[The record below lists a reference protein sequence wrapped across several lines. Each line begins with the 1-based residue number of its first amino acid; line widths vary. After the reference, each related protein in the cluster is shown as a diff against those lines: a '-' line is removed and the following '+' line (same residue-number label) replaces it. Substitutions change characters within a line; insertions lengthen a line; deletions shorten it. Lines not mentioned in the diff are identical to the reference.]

1 MFHEPVFLN
10 REKQAQFY
18 IRKVIDMKNK
28 KIGKSIF
35 MIAFLLPSCLCFLI
49 FYAYPIVQIIVT
61 SFCKW
66 DYTNLANPALYS
78 GEELFSNYEYIFTKY
93 PYFWEALRNS
103 LGWAVVGV
111 VIQVPLTLVV
121 AIVIS
126 KGLKFSKFARNV
138 YIVPSVISS
147 AAMGLVFLQL
157 YNARYGPIQ
166 QIIQIFNP
174 EFKDSIL
181 LVEGANFWAIVCAY
195 VFFCGTTA
203 IMLLGQ
209 IHGIAPEMYE
219 AAKIDG
225 ATGIKREWYVT
236 IPLVKPTIKTVTTMA
251 ATSGF
256 LLYNEVFFLTNGAA
270 GTKSISYIIRELA
283 ITSARTQYARANTIG
298 AIQILIGLVLVG
310 LINIAFKDRDKVGG
324 KA

>member
-1 MFHEPVFLN
+1 
-10 REKQAQFY
+10 
-18 IRKVIDMKNK
+18 MKK
-28 KIGKSIF
+28 KSSRVIF
-35 MIAFLLPSCLCFLI
+35 MTLFLLPSCLCFLI
-49 FYAYPIVQIIVT
+49 FYAYPILQIIVT

-66 DYTNLANPALYS
+66 DYTNLKNPTFFEA
-78 GEELFSNYEYIFTKY
+78 GELLTNYQYIFTQY

-103 LGWAVVGV
+103 LGWALVGV

-166 QIIQIFNP
+166 QIIQKFNP

-181 LVEGANFWAIVCAY
+181 LVEGANFWAIVFAY

-209 IHGIAPEMYE
+209 IHGIAPELYE

-225 ATGIKREWYVT
+225 ATVLKRELYIT

-270 GTKSISYIIRELA
+270 GTKSISFIIRELA
-283 ITSARTQYARANTIG
+283 ITSSRTQYARANTIG
-298 AIQILIGLVLVG
+298 AVQIVIGLILVG
-310 LINIAFKDRDKVGG
+310 IINLVFAESKSSQKGG

>member
-1 MFHEPVFLN
+1 
-10 REKQAQFY
+10 
-18 IRKVIDMKNK
+18 MKK
-28 KIGKSIF
+28 KSSRAIF
-35 MIAFLLPSCLCFLI
+35 MTLFLLPSCLCFLI
-49 FYAYPIVQIIVT
+49 FYAYPILQIIVT

-66 DYTNLANPALYS
+66 DYTNLTNPVFFEK
-78 GEELFSNYEYIFTKY
+78 GELLTNYKYIFTQY

-103 LGWAVVGV
+103 LGWALVGV

-166 QIIQIFNP
+166 QIIQKFNP
-174 EFKDSIL
+174 DFTDSIL
-181 LVEGANFWAIVCAY
+181 LVEGANFWAIVFAY

-209 IHGIAPEMYE
+209 IHGIAPELYE

-225 ATGIKREWYVT
+225 ATGLKRELYIT

-270 GTKSISYIIRELA
+270 GTKSISFIIRELA
-283 ITSARTQYARANTIG
+283 ITSSRTQYARANTIG
-298 AIQILIGLVLVG
+298 AVQIVIGLILVG
-310 LINIAFKDRDKVGG
+310 IINIVFAESKSSQKGG

>member
-1 MFHEPVFLN
+1 MKKKSN
-10 REKQAQFY
+10 RA
-18 IRKVIDMKNK
+18 
-28 KIGKSIF
+28 IF
-35 MIAFLLPSCLCFLI
+35 MTLFLLPSCLCFLI
-49 FYAYPIVQIIVT
+49 FYAYPILQIIVT

-66 DYTNLANPALYS
+66 DYTNLKNPTFFEA
-78 GEELFSNYEYIFTKY
+78 GELLTNYKYIFTQY

-103 LGWAVVGV
+103 LCWALVGV

-138 YIVPSVISS
+138 YIIPSVISS

-166 QIIQIFNP
+166 QIINIFNP
-174 EFKDSIL
+174 NFKDSIL
-181 LVEGANFWAIVCAY
+181 LVEGVNFWAIVFAY

-209 IHGIAPEMYE
+209 IHGIAPELYE

-225 ATGIKREWYVT
+225 ATGLKRELYVT
-236 IPLVKPTIKTVTTMA
+236 IPLVKPTIKTVTTLA

-270 GTKSISYIIRELA
+270 GTKSISFIIRELA
-283 ITSARTQYARANTIG
+283 ITSSRTQYARANTIG
-298 AIQILIGLVLVG
+298 AIQIVIGLILVG
-310 LINIAFKDRDKVGG
+310 LINIIFAESKESRKGG

>member
-1 MFHEPVFLN
+1 MKKKTN
-10 REKQAQFY
+10 R
-18 IRKVIDMKNK
+18 V
-28 KIGKSIF
+28 IF
-35 MIAFLLPSCLCFLI
+35 MTLFLLPSCLCFLI
-49 FYAYPIVQIIVT
+49 FYAYPILQILVT

-66 DYTNLANPALYS
+66 DYTNLKNPTFFEA
-78 GEELFSNYEYIFTKY
+78 GELLTNYQYIFTQY

-103 LGWAVVGV
+103 LGWALVGV

-157 YNARYGPIQ
+157 YSARYGPVQ
-166 QIIQIFNP
+166 QIINIFNP
-174 EFKDSIL
+174 DFKDSIL
-181 LVEGANFWAIVCAY
+181 LVEGVNFWAIVFAY

-209 IHGIAPEMYE
+209 IHGIAPELYE

-225 ATGIKREWYVT
+225 ATGLKRELYVT

-270 GTKSISYIIRELA
+270 GTKSISFIIRELA
-283 ITSARTQYARANTIG
+283 ITSSRTQYARANTVG
-298 AIQILIGLVLVG
+298 AVQIVIGLILVG
-310 LINIAFKDRDKVGG
+310 IINIMFAESKESQKGG

>member
-1 MFHEPVFLN
+1 MKKKSN
-10 REKQAQFY
+10 RA
-18 IRKVIDMKNK
+18 
-28 KIGKSIF
+28 IF
-35 MIAFLLPSCLCFLI
+35 MTLFLLPSCLCFLI
-49 FYAYPIVQIIVT
+49 FYAYPILQIIVT

-66 DYTNLANPALYS
+66 DYTNLKNPTFFEA
-78 GEELFSNYEYIFTKY
+78 GELLTNYKYIFTQY

-103 LGWAVVGV
+103 LCWALVGV

-138 YIVPSVISS
+138 YIIPSVISS

-166 QIIQIFNP
+166 QIINIFNP
-174 EFKDSIL
+174 NFKDSIL
-181 LVEGANFWAIVCAY
+181 LVEGVNFWAIVFAY

-209 IHGIAPEMYE
+209 IHGIAPELYE

-225 ATGIKREWYVT
+225 ATGLKRELYVT
-236 IPLVKPTIKTVTTMA
+236 IPLVKPTIKTVTTLA

-256 LLYNEVFFLTNGAA
+256 LLYNEVYFLTNGAA
-270 GTKSISYIIRELA
+270 GTKSISFIIRELA
-283 ITSARTQYARANTIG
+283 ITSSRTQYARANTIG
-298 AIQILIGLVLVG
+298 AIQIVIGLILVG
-310 LINIAFKDRDKVGG
+310 VINIIFAESKESQRGG

>member
-1 MFHEPVFLN
+1 M
-10 REKQAQFY
+10 
-18 IRKVIDMKNK
+18 NK
-28 KIGKSIF
+28 KTSKSIF
-35 MIAFLLPSCLCFLI
+35 MFLFLVPSCLCFLV

-66 DYTNLANPALYS
+66 DYTNLANPTLY
-78 GEELFSNYEYIFTKY
+78 GKEEFFSNYEYIFTQY

-103 LGWAVVGV
+103 LCWALVGV
-111 VIQVPLTLVV
+111 VIQVPLTLIV

-157 YNARYGPIQ
+157 YNPTYGPIQ
-166 QIIQIFNP
+166 QIIQMFKP

-181 LVEGANFWAIVCAY
+181 LVEGTNFWAIVFAY

-209 IHGIAPEMYE
+209 IHGIAPELYE

-225 ATGIKREWYVT
+225 AMGIKREWYVT
-236 IPLVKPTIKTVTTMA
+236 IPLVKPTIKTVATMA

-256 LLYNEVFFLTNGAA
+256 LLYNEVYFLTEGAA

-283 ITSARTQYARANTIG
+283 ITSTRTQYARANTIG
-298 AIQILIGLVLVG
+298 ALQILIGLILVG
-310 LINIAFKDRDKVGG
+310 IINIVFKEREKKKVGG

>member
-1 MFHEPVFLN
+1 MKKKSN
-10 REKQAQFY
+10 RA
-18 IRKVIDMKNK
+18 
-28 KIGKSIF
+28 IF
-35 MIAFLLPSCLCFLI
+35 MTLFLLPSCLCFLI
-49 FYAYPIVQIIVT
+49 FYAYPILQIIVT

-66 DYTNLANPALYS
+66 DYTNLKNPTFYEA
-78 GEELFSNYEYIFTKY
+78 GELLTNYKYIFTQY

-103 LGWAVVGV
+103 LCWALVGV

-166 QIIQIFNP
+166 QIIQKFNP
-174 EFKDSIL
+174 NFKDSIL

-209 IHGIAPEMYE
+209 IHGIAPELYE

-225 ATGIKREWYVT
+225 ATGLKRELYVT

-270 GTKSISYIIRELA
+270 GTKSISFIIRELA
-283 ITSARTQYARANTIG
+283 ITSSRTQYARANTIG
-298 AIQILIGLVLVG
+298 AVQIVIGLILVG
-310 LINIAFKDRDKVGG
+310 LINIAFAESKESQKGG

>member
-1 MFHEPVFLN
+1 
-10 REKQAQFY
+10 
-18 IRKVIDMKNK
+18 MKK
-28 KIGKSIF
+28 KSSRAIF
-35 MIAFLLPSCLCFLI
+35 MTLFLLPSCLCFLI
-49 FYAYPIVQIIVT
+49 FYAYPILQIIVT

-66 DYTNLANPALYS
+66 DYTNLKNPTFYGA
-78 GEELFSNYEYIFTKY
+78 GELLTNYKYIFTQY

-103 LGWAVVGV
+103 LGWALVGV

-166 QIIQIFNP
+166 QIIQKFNP
-174 EFKDSIL
+174 NFTDSIL
-181 LVEGANFWAIVCAY
+181 LVEGANFWAIVFAY

-209 IHGIAPEMYE
+209 IHSIAPELYE

-225 ATGIKREWYVT
+225 ATGLKRELYVT
-236 IPLVKPTIKTVTTMA
+236 IPMVKPTIKTVTTMA

-270 GTKSISYIIRELA
+270 GTKSISFIIRELA
-283 ITSARTQYARANTIG
+283 ITSSRTQYARANTIG
-298 AIQILIGLVLVG
+298 AVQIVLGLILVG
-310 LINIAFKDRDKVGG
+310 LINTIFAEKDGQKGG

>member
-1 MFHEPVFLN
+1 
-10 REKQAQFY
+10 
-18 IRKVIDMKNK
+18 MKK
-28 KIGKSIF
+28 KSSKAIF
-35 MIAFLLPSCLCFLI
+35 MTLFLLPSCLCFLI
-49 FYAYPIVQIIVT
+49 FYAYPILQIIVT

-66 DYTNLANPALYS
+66 DYTNLKNPEFFTA
-78 GEELFSNYEYIFTKY
+78 GELLTNYKYIFTQY

-103 LGWAVVGV
+103 LGWALVGV

-147 AAMGLVFLQL
+147 AAMGLVFVQL

-166 QIIQIFNP
+166 QIIQKFNP
-174 EFKDSIL
+174 NFTDSIL

-209 IHGIAPEMYE
+209 IHSIAPELYE

-225 ATGIKREWYVT
+225 ATGLKRELYVT
-236 IPLVKPTIKTVTTMA
+236 IPMVKPTIETVTTMA

-270 GTKSISYIIRELA
+270 GTKSISFIIRELA
-283 ITSARTQYARANTIG
+283 ITSSRTQYARANTIG
-298 AIQILIGLVLVG
+298 AVQIVLGLILVG
-310 LINIAFKDRDKVGG
+310 LINVIFAEKDGQKGG

>member
-1 MFHEPVFLN
+1 M
-10 REKQAQFY
+10 KKKSS
-18 IRKVIDMKNK
+18 KVI
-28 KIGKSIF
+28 F
-35 MIAFLLPSCLCFLI
+35 MTLFLLPSCLCFLI
-49 FYAYPIVQIIVT
+49 FYAYPILQILVT

-66 DYTNLANPALYS
+66 DYTNLKNPTFFEA
-78 GEELFSNYEYIFTKY
+78 GELLTNYQYIFTQY

-103 LGWAVVGV
+103 LGWALVGV

-166 QIIQIFNP
+166 QIIQKFNP
-174 EFKDSIL
+174 DFTDSIL
-181 LVEGANFWAIVCAY
+181 LVEGANFWAIVFAY

-209 IHGIAPEMYE
+209 IHGIAPELYE

-225 ATGIKREWYVT
+225 ATGLKRELYVT

-270 GTKSISYIIRELA
+270 GTKSISFIIRELA
-283 ITSARTQYARANTIG
+283 ITSSRTQYARANTVG
-298 AIQILIGLVLVG
+298 AVQIVIGLILVG
-310 LINIAFKDRDKVGG
+310 VINILFAESKTSQKGG